1 MNLATGNWQ
10 LATLLQRRRDE
21 AEKVESRESK
31 VEKMTKPIQEALPA
45 GADAIPR
52 ATVEFTWVNG
62 KWQVRG
68 KDRQGY
74 AFRQEFTDPD
84 LAMEYF
90 WQKPDSLDHL
100 RF

>member
-1 MNLATGNWQ
+1 
-10 LATLLQRRRDE
+10 
-21 AEKVESRESK
+21 
-31 VEKMTKPIQEALPA
+31 MTKPIQEALPA

-74 AFRQEFTDPD
+74 AFRREFAADQIDET
-84 LAMEYF
+84 MEHF
-90 WQKPDSLDHL
+90 WAKADGLIGNAEG
-100 RF
+100 

>member
-1 MNLATGNWQ
+1 
-10 LATLLQRRRDE
+10 
-21 AEKVESRESK
+21 
-31 VEKMTKPIQEALPA
+31 MTKPIQEALPA

-52 ATVEFTWVNG
+52 ATVEVSSLKG

-74 AFRQEFTDPD
+74 AFRQDFSDPD

-90 WQKPDSLDHL
+90 WQKADSLVL
-100 RF
+100 TTGNGQLATSSSAERP